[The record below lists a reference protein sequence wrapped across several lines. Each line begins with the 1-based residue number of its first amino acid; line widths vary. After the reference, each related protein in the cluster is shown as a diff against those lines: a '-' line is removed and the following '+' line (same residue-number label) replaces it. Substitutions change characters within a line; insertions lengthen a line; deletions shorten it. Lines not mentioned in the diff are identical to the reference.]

1 MPENKITIIAE
12 SFEAAALE
20 FHRSKLSSKGYR
32 MDGKITSQKFEYM
45 DGPERKDL
53 FDGKPLCFVNRNRV
67 TKIYRHRYHVSQ
79 GVRMFWTFGC

>member
-1 MPENKITIIAE
+1 MSENKITIIAE

-45 DGPERKDL
+45 G
-53 FDGKPLCFVNRNRV
+53 
-67 TKIYRHRYHVSQ
+67 
-79 GVRMFWTFGC
+79 WT